1 MDFQAGGNKIKAQR
15 NEIQIRCNRIQ
26 IPRNRIQMPF
36 PSTNACFSIG
46 YPGFRQAPTPCGPVA
61 GRPGADVQPGSTFA
75 ADGGVTFRKTK
86 YLFGVWQENVDFSTK
101 VDFTHPASGRRIRF
115 RLRRRLHRL
124 LWRCARPYRQIA
136 QEDASKATVKC
147 AVSIGPREKGGFGLA
162 VVLDV
167 TDLSL
172 PAASSSSWPKKRAKR
187 SARTAT
193 RPAATLTSRSAEMI
207 EAVH

>member
-26 IPRNRIQMPF
+26 ILRNRIQMPF

-101 VDFTHPASGRRIRF
+101 
-115 RLRRRLHRL
+115 
-124 LWRCARPYRQIA
+124 
-136 QEDASKATVKC
+136 
-147 AVSIGPREKGGFGLA
+147 
-162 VVLDV
+162 
-167 TDLSL
+167 
-172 PAASSSSWPKKRAKR
+172 
-187 SARTAT
+187 
-193 RPAATLTSRSAEMI
+193 
-207 EAVH
+207 